1 MALESNFPREVYKT
15 RRSQDNLAEKDDGF
29 DYSKFRSENWKE
41 LDYPEKLQLLQQAEN
56 YEASISE
63 RPPCQIAPDFEH
75 DNGGYYD
82 SKLGMI
88 RISENDID
96 NNPYKALAT
105 LFHEERHCY
114 QNDTVDHPSRHDE
127 PLELV
132 EKWAHDNGEAYIP
145 APDKKHPETLRYFY
159 PDYYFQSQERDARKF
174 SDDKMNSLEAIFGD
188 APEYQQYKS
197 DRDFNNMQALEMSKI
212 ADGFTTED
220 EAAEIADKRVEQ
232 RYAALSQGKPD
243 PYKGVNEREKPFE
256 SENKDAENAVSDG
269 YYDKNNSDMASDYFL
284 TGYELNN
291 NLSDGTNYVDD
302 EIGYHQERGM
312 TRGGNGTVTKPA
324 PGDTEYADRYYADSE
339 DNGQNVNNIYG
350 QSSDFSQP
358 DTDSL
363 EKDEPQNI
371 ESESE
376 ARPNDDVKTL
386 DFENGEKQN
395 SAQQPTANDE
405 SSIPE
410 TKTNDDI
417 ETLDFENGEGQN
429 SAQQPMA
436 NGETTTP
443 ETKSND
449 DIETLDFENGENQ
462 NSAQKPTANDESSS
476 PRTKSNDDIE
486 TLDFGNG
493 EDRNSAQQ
501 PTANGETTSPGI
513 KSNDDIET
521 LDFENGE
528 DQNSAQQPTP
538 TANDE
543 SSTPESKSNDKNESK
558 PESESQSD
566 SEQQSPL
573 SGGADDGE
581 DYYNYY
587 GYGM

>member
-56 YEASISE
+56 YEASICE
-63 RPPCQIAPDFEH
+63 RPSCHIVPDPKIE
-75 DNGGYYD
+75 NGGSFDERSGY
-82 SKLGMI
+82 I

-96 NNPYKALAT
+96 NNPYEVLDT
-105 LFHEERHCY
+105 LFHEGRHCY
-114 QNDTVDHPSRHDE
+114 QKEVVDHPSRHDE
-127 PLELV
+127 PSELV
-132 EKWAHDNGEAYIP
+132 EKWAHDRGEAYIQP
-145 APDKKHPETLRYFY
+145 PNEEYPETHNNFYSDYFY
-159 PDYYFQSQERDARKF
+159 QSRERDSYDYAEN
-174 SDDKMNSLEAIFGD
+174 KMNSLEEIFKD
-188 APEYQQYKS
+188 DPKYQQYKS
-197 DRDFNNMQALEMSKI
+197 NRDYNRLYTFEMSRI
-212 ADGFTTED
+212 ADGVKSED
-220 EAAEIADKRVEQ
+220 EAAEIADKHVEE
-232 RYAALSQGKPD
+232 RYTALSQGKPD

-291 NLSDGTNYVDD
+291 NLSDGTNYIDD

-324 PGDTEYADRYYADSE
+324 PGDTEYADGYYADSE

-350 QSSDFSQP
+350 QSSDFSQS

-386 DFENGEKQN
+386 DFENGEDQN

-417 ETLDFENGEGQN
+417 ETLDFENGEDQN
-429 SAQQPMA
+429 SAQQP
-436 NGETTTP
+436 
-443 ETKSND
+443 
-449 DIETLDFENGENQ
+449 
-462 NSAQKPTANDESSS
+462 
-476 PRTKSNDDIE
+476 R
-486 TLDFGNG
+486 
-493 EDRNSAQQ
+493 
-501 PTANGETTSPGI
+501 ANGETTSPGT

>member
-1 MALESNFPREVYKT
+1 MALESNFPREVYKA

-114 QNDTVDHPSRHDE
+114 QNDTVNHPSRHDE
-127 PLELV
+127 PPELV
-132 EKWAHDNGEAYIP
+132 EKWAHDNGYAYIP

-212 ADGFTTED
+212 ADGVTTED

-256 SENKDAENAVSDG
+256 SENKDAESSVSDG

-291 NLSDGTNYVDD
+291 NLSDGTNYIDD

-386 DFENGEKQN
+386 DFENGE
-395 SAQQPTANDE
+395 
-405 SSIPE
+405 
-410 TKTNDDI
+410 
-417 ETLDFENGEGQN
+417 GQN
-429 SAQQPMA
+429 SAQQP
-436 NGETTTP
+436 
-443 ETKSND
+443 
-449 DIETLDFENGENQ
+449 
-462 NSAQKPTANDESSS
+462 
-476 PRTKSNDDIE
+476 R
-486 TLDFGNG
+486 
-493 EDRNSAQQ
+493 
-501 PTANGETTSPGI
+501 ANGETTSPGT

-543 SSTPESKSNDKNESK
+543 SSTPESESNDKNESK